1 VIFDRKKRG
10 DDMDWRVFLT
20 TFGLLFVAELGDKTQ
35 LAVISLASSEKSPL
49 SVFVGAVLAL
59 AMVTLVGVLVGNN
72 LDRWIP
78 KELVHKGAGVL
89 FIILGIFMFFQ
100 KAHS

>member
-1 VIFDRKKRG
+1 
-10 DDMDWRVFLT
+10 MDWRVFLT

>member
-1 VIFDRKKRG
+1 
-10 DDMDWRVFLT
+10 MDWRVFLT
-20 TFGLLFVAELGDKTQ
+20 TFGILFLAELGDKTQ

-49 SVFVGAVLAL
+49 SVFLGAVLAL

-78 KELVHKGAGVL
+78 KELVHKGAGIL
-89 FIILGIFMFFQ
+89 FIILGIFMFLQ
-100 KAHS
+100 KAPS

>member
-1 VIFDRKKRG
+1 
-10 DDMDWRVFLT
+10 MDWRVFFT
-20 TFGLLFVAELGDKTQ
+20 TFGLLFLAELGDKTQ

-49 SVFVGAVLAL
+49 SVFLGAVLAL

-78 KELVHKGAGVL
+78 KELVHKGAGIL
-89 FIILGIFMFFQ
+89 FIILGIFMLLQ
-100 KAHS
+100 KAPS

>member
-1 VIFDRKKRG
+1 
-10 DDMDWRVFLT
+10 MDWRVFFT
-20 TFGLLFVAELGDKTQ
+20 TFGLLFLAELGDKTQ

-78 KELVHKGAGVL
+78 KEVVHRGAGIL
-89 FIILGIFMFFQ
+89 FIILGIFMFLQ
-100 KAHS
+100 KAPS

>member
-1 VIFDRKKRG
+1 
-10 DDMDWRVFLT
+10 MDWRVFFT
-20 TFGLLFVAELGDKTQ
+20 TFGLLFLAELGDKTQ

-78 KELVHKGAGVL
+78 KELVHKGAGIL
-89 FIILGIFMFFQ
+89 FIILGIFILFQ
-100 KAHS
+100 KTPS